1 MLPIGANEIIA
12 RVHQQDLQLQE
23 EQMKREREARK
34 ILRLQAGNV
43 GMTGSELLKK
53 LAGDEDEPKASGLE
67 MPKEKP
73 RNEPK
78 RPATGFPAPPKSASK
93 PRQEG

>member
-12 RVHQQDLQLQE
+12 RVQQQDLQLQE

-34 ILRLQAGNV
+34 ILRSQAGNAGV
-43 GMTGSELLKK
+43 TSSELLRK
-53 LAGDEDEPKASGLE
+53 LAGEDEEPTASKLE

-73 RNEPK
+73 RDEPK
-78 RPATGFPAPPKSASK
+78 RSTGFPAPPKSASK
-93 PRQEG
+93 PRTEG